1 MAVPHRFRNLQLC
14 LDGLHVLGLPALGP
28 LDHVELDR
36 LALLQRTESLGLDRG
51 VMNENV
57 LTVLAGDESETFCV
71 IEPFHCALFHLN
83 RILLET
89 DLPLKTEVLRVGAVT
104 RNRQVLLNRIR
115 ECHECSMGEEKAV
128 PHQSNRVLVINPG
141 STSTKFGVFTREGAE
156 WVGSVHHGDEELE
169 QFRGRSMLARTGYRA
184 ALIEKALT
192 AAGYDVKQFAAFGG
206 RGGLLPPMQCGT
218 YLVDDA
224 IVEELRLARRGEH
237 ACNLGAVIALRFAQG
252 AGVNA
257 YIVDPVTVDEWQDC
271 ARLSGSPLV
280 PRWCF
285 GHALNIKAVAR
296 RFAREC
302 GRPYAEL
309 RLIVVHL
316 GSGITVSAHR
326 DGRMIDNNTPE
337 EGPFGPDRTG
347 SLPVR
352 SLVKLCVS
360 GDYTEL
366 QLDRMV
372 FGEGGL
378 FAYLRTRDLVEVE
391 KRIDAGDARAAEVY
405 EAMVY
410 QVAKET
416 GAMAAVLAGNVDAIL
431 LTGGMA
437 HSERMI
443 RRLRNYMD
451 WIAPVTVYPGEDELQ
466 ALAEGVF
473 RVLDGEEPARRLRG
487 EETES
492 GREKRKA
499 LVIGLE

>member
-1 MAVPHRFRNLQLC
+1 
-14 LDGLHVLGLPALGP
+14 
-28 LDHVELDR
+28 
-36 LALLQRTESLGLDRG
+36 
-51 VMNENV
+51 
-57 LTVLAGDESETFCV
+57 
-71 IEPFHCALFHLN
+71 
-83 RILLET
+83 
-89 DLPLKTEVLRVGAVT
+89 
-104 RNRQVLLNRIR
+104 
-115 ECHECSMGEEKAV
+115 MGSEKAV

-141 STSTKFGVFTREGAE
+141 STSTKFGVFTRERAE
-156 WVGSVHHGDEELE
+156 WVSSVHHGDEELE

-184 ALIEKALT
+184 ALIEKALA
-192 AAGYDVKQFAAFGG
+192 AAGFDPKEFAAVAG
-206 RGGLLPPMQCGT
+206 RGGFLPPMECGT

-224 IVEELRLARRGEH
+224 IIEELRLAHRGEH
-237 ACNLGAVIALRFAQG
+237 ASNLGAVIALRFAQA

-257 YIVDPVTVDEWQDC
+257 YIVDPVTVDEWHDC
-271 ARLSGSPLV
+271 ARLSGSPLI
-280 PRWCF
+280 PRWCV

-309 RLIVVHL
+309 RLIIAHL

-337 EGPFGPDRTG
+337 EGSFGPDRTG

-352 SLVKLCVS
+352 SLIKLCLS
-360 GDYTEL
+360 GNYTEP

-378 FAYLRTRDLVEVE
+378 FAYLGTRDLEEVE
-391 KRIDAGDARAAEVY
+391 RRIDAGNAQAREVY
-405 EAMVY
+405 DAMIY

-416 GAMAAVLAGNVDAIL
+416 GAMAAVLEGRVDAIL

-437 HSERMI
+437 HSERLI
-443 RRLRNYMD
+443 SRLRSYVD
-451 WIAPVTVYPGEDELQ
+451 WIAPVRVYPGEDELQ

-473 RVLDGEEPARRLRG
+473 RVLDGVEPAKRLRG
-487 EETES
+487 EETEA